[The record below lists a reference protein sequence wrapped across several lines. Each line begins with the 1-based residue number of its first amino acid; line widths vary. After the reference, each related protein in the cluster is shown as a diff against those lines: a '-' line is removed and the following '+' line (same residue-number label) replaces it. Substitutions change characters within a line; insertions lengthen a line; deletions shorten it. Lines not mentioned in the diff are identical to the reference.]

1 VQLHHDTETERF
13 RAELRDWIAAN
24 QPTVEEVR
32 VEPMLSSAHFTS
44 WSRRWQR
51 QLFDAGLLVPGWP
64 RELGGRSL
72 PPVQQLVYHEEMA
85 KVHVPRTTNPQGLGI
100 IAPSIL
106 DYGSDMLKE
115 KYLLPTLRAE
125 ISWCLGMSEPGAGS
139 DLAGLSTRAEVHDDH
154 FVVTGQKIWTSGAHY
169 ADYCFCFVRTDPDAP
184 KHRGISVLIIDMKA
198 PGIRVRP
205 LPELTDREKVDF
217 NEVFFDGVVVP
228 RDHLVGELHQGWSIS
243 AGSLAHERGMM
254 WLTAASRL
262 DGKLERLF
270 ELARQ
275 PGPDGRRIG
284 ESSSFR
290 DALASL
296 YVDAQSMWFM
306 GYRGF
311 AKFARGQVSPEHSV
325 LKLFGSEV
333 TQRAARIATE
343 ALGVDALDVDFQGI
357 GFDETYGPAPWMRL
371 YLVSYGG
378 TISAGA
384 SEIQRNIIAQR
395 VLGLPRR

>member
-1 VQLHHDTETERF
+1 M
-13 RAELRDWIAAN
+13 RAE
-24 QPTVEEVR
+24 PST
-32 VEPMLSSAHFTS
+32 SSAHFTS

-64 RELGGRSL
+64 PELGGRNL

-85 KVHVPRTTNPQGLGI
+85 KIATWRSSNPQGLGI

-106 DYGSDMLKE
+106 DYGSELLKQ
-115 KYLLPTLRAE
+115 KYLVPTLRAE
-125 ISWCLGMSEPGAGS
+125 IAWCLGMSEPGAGS

-154 FVVTGQKIWTSGAHY
+154 FVVTGQKIWTSGAHH
-169 ADYCFCFVRTDPDAP
+169 ADYCFCFVRTDPDVP

-198 PGIRVRP
+198 KGVTTRP
-205 LPELTDREKVDF
+205 LPDLIERDRADF

-228 RDHLVGELHQGWSIS
+228 RDHLVGPLDQGWSIS

-254 WLTAASRL
+254 WLSSAARL
-262 DGKLERLF
+262 DGILERICR
-270 ELARQ
+270 LARER
-275 PGPDGRRIG
+275 GPDGRRIG
-284 ESSSFR
+284 ENASFR

-296 YVDAQSMWFM
+296 YVDAQAIWFM
-306 GYRGF
+306 GYQGF
-311 AKFARGQVSPEHSV
+311 AKFAKGKVSPEHSV

-333 TQRAARIATE
+333 AQRAALVAAAAQGVE
-343 ALGVDALDVDFQGI
+343 ALEVEFHGMGE
-357 GFDETYGPAPWMRL
+357 DESSGEMPWHKR
-371 YLVSYGG
+371 YLQSFGA